1 MTKLVSIVI
10 PTFNQYPL
18 LHQLLMDIKQHCQG
32 VSEVLVVNDSSTE
45 RDIYKGLEFWK
56 KLNIIPL
63 RVINIEENVGFLKA
77 SNKGIKAAKG
87 DIVIL
92 ISTDVRIYSR
102 NFYDEILH
110 SVNPKTLVGT
120 KLYTEA
126 TGWNQFGDYVQPYL
140 EGWCLAANAGV
151 WQLLNYFDER
161 YAPSDFEDVCLSR
174 TAMEEGLDLIQ
185 IPEGSTM
192 HMGGKSIGYNSERE
206 AHTIENRKKFADKWG
221 LPL

>member
-10 PTFNQYPL
+10 PTYNQYPL

-56 KLNIIPL
+56 KLNVIPL
-63 RVINIEENVGFLKA
+63 RVMNIEENGGFLKA

-161 YAPSDFEDVCLSR
+161 YAPCIFEDVDISR
-174 TAMEEGLDLIQ
+174 KAQEEGLELIQ
-185 IPEGSTM
+185 IPDGSTF
-192 HMGGKSIGYNSERE
+192 HTGGQSIPYTE
-206 AHTIENRKKFADKWG
+206 ARHSLTSSNRIKFAEKWG
-221 LPL
+221 LDV